1 MSVPVGQRQPMRVV
15 VFGATGPTG
24 RHLISQAL
32 AAGHEVTAV
41 SRDPAALPPRPGLT
55 ISTADA
61 LDPAAVEEAVSG
73 AESTPDAVLSALG
86 TRFSRKEVRLYSDGT
101 ANIVAAM
108 HRAGVD
114 RLLVVSS
121 SVLDPQWRPS
131 NAFFFNN
138 VLDPLFNRHA
148 GRTVHDDMR
157 RMETLV
163 STTDLAWT
171 LVRPSG
177 LFDHPTIT
185 RYTRTNSPADGLF
198 TARADLAAAMLA
210 ELTENDYVRKPMSVI
225 TTQARPNIAKLLW
238 REATT
243 RRGTSPASH
252 LKPTG

>member
-1 MSVPVGQRQPMRVV
+1 MRVV

-41 SRDPAALPPRPGLT
+41 ARDPAALLPRPGLT
-55 ISTADA
+55 VAAADA
-61 LDPAAVEEAVSG
+61 LDPAAVEKAVST
-73 AESTPDAVLSALG
+73 AAPDAVLSALG

-101 ANIVAAM
+101 AHIVTAM
-108 HRAGVD
+108 RRAGVD

-121 SVLDPQWRPS
+121 SVLDPRWRPS

-138 VLDPLFNRHA
+138 VLDPLFNRRA

-177 LFDHPTIT
+177 LFNHPTIT
-185 RYTRTNSPADGLF
+185 RYTRTTSPADGLF

-210 ELTENDYVRKPMSVI
+210 ELTDNDYMREPMSVI

-238 REATT
+238 QEAISK
-243 RRGTSPASH
+243 RGTSPTRHPESA
-252 LKPTG
+252 G